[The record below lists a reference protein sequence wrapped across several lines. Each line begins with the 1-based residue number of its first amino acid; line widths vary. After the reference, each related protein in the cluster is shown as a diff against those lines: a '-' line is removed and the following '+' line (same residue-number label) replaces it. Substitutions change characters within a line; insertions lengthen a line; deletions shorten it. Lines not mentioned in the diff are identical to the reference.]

1 MYQNK
6 VASSLASIH
15 NFNNNLPPA
24 CTTVSFA
31 RNPPED
37 VFFKIRSTLDLSLEK
52 MYRASG
58 LSLQPRKNNH
68 NKRKLII
75 IIIIIT
81 IIMII
86 IFNVYYVKVS
96 HSHIRVIPVIN
107 KLYGF
112 VHIVDVN
119 YWQQRTKYLQNTS
132 LEQYRVNLL
141 SK

>member
-1 MYQNK
+1 
-6 VASSLASIH
+6 
-15 NFNNNLPPA
+15 
-24 CTTVSFA
+24 
-31 RNPPED
+31 
-37 VFFKIRSTLDLSLEK
+37 
-52 MYRASG
+52 
-58 LSLQPRKNNH
+58 
-68 NKRKLII
+68 
-75 IIIIIT
+75 
-81 IIMII
+81 MII

-119 YWQQRTKYLQNTS
+119 YWQQRAKYLQNTS